1 MKNAE
6 LTLTKEI
13 AEEIL
18 NKISCKTLREASII
32 CEEINDTSSK
42 NQSFSDYQ
50 RMSIDS
56 YLMYVDSNNWISG
69 TTEIIERSSSDED
82 VLSEDWIYSACVNGE
97 MIY

>member
-6 LTLTKEI
+6 FTLTKEI

-18 NKISCKTLREASII
+18 NKISCKNISEASLI
-32 CEEINDTSSK
+32 CESINKTSSK

-50 RMSIDS
+50 NMRVDS
-56 YLMYVDSNNWISG
+56 YLMYVDSENWINA
-69 TTEIIERSSSDED
+69 TTEIIEKSFDDADILSDE
-82 VLSEDWIYSACVNGE
+82 WIYSACVNGE